1 MYLPLNEKRRFNE
14 FSVYISSSD
23 IGIREDGRKKIAMVY
38 ITLDRTY
45 QGFYWLEGEEP
56 IVSDMVSMDAQW

>member
-1 MYLPLNEKRRFNE
+1 
-14 FSVYISSSD
+14 
-23 IGIREDGRKKIAMVY
+23 MVY